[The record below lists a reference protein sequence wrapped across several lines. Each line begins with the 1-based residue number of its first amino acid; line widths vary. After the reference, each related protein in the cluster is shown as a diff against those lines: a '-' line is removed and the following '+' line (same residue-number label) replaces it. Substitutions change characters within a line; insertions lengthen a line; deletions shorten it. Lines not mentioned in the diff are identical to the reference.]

1 MKLTQY
7 YLAAFFAFF
16 IWGFFSLALKP
27 LHNYPSL
34 DIMFYRVFFSV
45 VVMVLINLVFRRN
58 VLRENWNHFS
68 KMSQEQKRST
78 VVLTLGGALFLASNW
93 FVFIFV
99 MNHVSVKAASLA
111 YLICP
116 ILTTVIAFY
125 TLKETLSKGQWIA
138 VMISILGCILLSL
151 NHFEDIF
158 FSLIVA
164 ATYAFYLVSQ
174 RKNSELDKFLVLTI
188 QLLFTALILLP
199 FYPKYSGTIPTEP
212 LFYGCLLIIVVFFTI
227 IPLFLNLYALKGI
240 NSSTVG
246 IMIYINPIINFLLAI
261 FYYNEQVSVLQLC
274 SYFLILVSIVVFNAK
289 LIFSR
294 KQKVTLSQRNVAN
307 KV

>member
-27 LHNYPSL
+27 LDNYPSL

-58 VLRENWNHFS
+58 VILKNWNHFS
-68 KMSQEQKRST
+68 KMSQEKKRST
-78 VVLTLGGALFLASNW
+78 VVLTLGGAIFLASNW
-93 FVFIFV
+93 FVFIFM

-125 TLKETLSKGQWIA
+125 ALKETLSKEQWIA
-138 VMISILGCILLSL
+138 VMISILGCVLLSL

-158 FSLIVA
+158 YSLIVA
-164 ATYAFYLVSQ
+164 ATYALYLVSQ

>member
-1 MKLTQY
+1 MKLTKY

-188 QLLFTALILLP
+188 QLLFTAIILLP

-261 FYYNEQVSVLQLC
+261 FYYDEQVSVLQLC

-294 KQKVTLSQRNVAN
+294 KKKARLSQRNVAN

>member
-1 MKLTQY
+1 MKLTKY

-45 VVMVLINLVFRRN
+45 VMMVLINLVFRIN
-58 VLRENWNHFS
+58 VLRKNWNHFS
-68 KMSQEQKRST
+68 QMTPKQKQST

-116 ILTTVIAFY
+116 ILTTIIAFY
-125 TLKETLSKGQWIA
+125 LLKERLSKGQWVA
-138 VMISILGCILLSL
+138 VMISILGCILLSF
-151 NHFEDIF
+151 NHFKDIF
-158 FSLIVA
+158 FSLLVA

-174 RKNSELDKFLVLTI
+174 RKNSELDKFLILTI

-261 FYYNEQVSVLQLC
+261 FYYSEQVSLIQLC

-289 LIFSR
+289 LIFQIKSKVLR
-294 KQKVTLSQRNVAN
+294 SQKEMS
-307 KV
+307 

>member
-58 VLRENWNHFS
+58 VLRENWNRFY
-68 KMSQEQKRST
+68 KLSQKQKRST

-138 VMISILGCILLSL
+138 VMISVLGCILLSL

-158 FSLIVA
+158 YSLIVA

-188 QLLFTALILLP
+188 QLVFTALILLP
-199 FYPKYSGTIPTEP
+199 FYPKYSGTIPIEP
-212 LFYGCLLIIVVFFTI
+212 LFYGCLLVIVVFFTI

-294 KQKVTLSQRNVAN
+294 KKKARLSLRNVAN

>member
-58 VLRENWNHFS
+58 VILKNWNHFS
-68 KMSQEQKRST
+68 KMSQEKKRST
-78 VVLTLGGALFLASNW
+78 IVLTLGGAVFLVSNW

-125 TLKETLSKGQWIA
+125 ALKETLSKGQWIA
-138 VMISILGCILLSL
+138 VMISVLGCVLLSL

-158 FSLIVA
+158 YSLIVA

-174 RKNSELDKFLVLTI
+174 RKNSELDKFLILTI
-188 QLLFTALILLP
+188 QLVFSALILLP
-199 FYPKYSGTIPTEP
+199 FYPKYSGIIPTEP
-212 LFYGCLLIIVVFFTI
+212 LFYGCLLVIVVFFTI

>member
-1 MKLTQY
+1 MKLTKY

-16 IWGFFSLALKP
+16 IWGFFSLTLKP

-45 VVMVLINLVFRRN
+45 VVMVLINLVFRKN
-58 VLRENWNHFS
+58 VIRENWNHFS
-68 KMSQEQKRST
+68 KMSKEQKRST

-125 TLKETLSKGQWIA
+125 TLKETLSKGQWVA
-138 VMISILGCILLSL
+138 VMISILGCFLLSL

-158 FSLIVA
+158 FSLVVA
-164 ATYAFYLVSQ
+164 ATYALYLVSQ

-212 LFYGCLLIIVVFFTI
+212 LFYGCLLIIVIFFTI

-246 IMIYINPIINFLLAI
+246 IMIYINPIINFLLAL
-261 FYYNEQVSVLQLC
+261 FYYNEQVSLLQLC

-289 LIFSR
+289 LIFPR
-294 KQKVTLSQRNVAN
+294 KQKMTRSQQNVAN

>member
-1 MKLTQY
+1 MKLTKY

-45 VVMVLINLVFRRN
+45 VVMVLINLVFRKN
-58 VLRENWNHFS
+58 VIRENWNHFS
-68 KMSQEQKRST
+68 KMSKEQKRST

-125 TLKETLSKGQWIA
+125 TLKETLSKGQWVA
-138 VMISILGCILLSL
+138 VMISILGCFLLSL

-158 FSLIVA
+158 FSLVVA
-164 ATYAFYLVSQ
+164 ATYALYLVSQ

-212 LFYGCLLIIVVFFTI
+212 LFYGCLLIIVIFFTI

-246 IMIYINPIINFLLAI
+246 IMIYINPIINFLLAL

-289 LIFSR
+289 LIFPR
-294 KQKVTLSQRNVAN
+294 KQKMSRSQRNVAN

>member
-27 LHNYPSL
+27 LHNYASL

-45 VVMVLINLVFRRN
+45 VLMVLINLVFRRN
-58 VLRENWNHFS
+58 VIRNNWNHFN
-68 KMSQEQKRST
+68 KMSLKKRQST
-78 VVLTLGGALFLASNW
+78 VFLTLGGALFLASNW

-188 QLLFTALILLP
+188 QLVFTAIILLP

-212 LFYGCLLIIVVFFTI
+212 LFYGCLLVIVVFFTI

-294 KQKVTLSQRNVAN
+294 KQKVRLSQRNVAN

>member
-1 MKLTQY
+1 MKLTKY

-34 DIMFYRVFFSV
+34 DILFYRVFFSV
-45 VVMVLINLVFRRN
+45 VAMVLINLVFRRD
-58 VLRENWNHFS
+58 VLRKNWNHFNQMAP
-68 KMSQEQKRST
+68 KQKRST
-78 VVLTLGGALFLASNW
+78 VVLTIGGSLFLISNW

-99 MNHVSVKAASLA
+99 MNHVSVKAASSA

-116 ILTTVIAFY
+116 ILTTIIAFFI
-125 TLKETLSKGQWIA
+125 LKERLSKGQWVA
-138 VMISILGCILLSL
+138 VMISILGCVLLSF
-151 NHFEDIF
+151 NHFQDIF
-158 FSLIVA
+158 FSLVVA

-174 RKNSELDKFLVLTI
+174 RKNSELDKFLILTI
-188 QLLFTALILLP
+188 QLLFTALILIP
-199 FYPKYSGTIPTEP
+199 FYPKYSGAIPTEP

-261 FYYNEQVSVLQLC
+261 FYYNEQVSLIQLC

-289 LIFSR
+289 LIFKLKAKVSR
-294 KQKVTLSQRNVAN
+294 FQK
-307 KV
+307 